1 MKLNFEEQN
10 SDQSYHLDVLL
21 LLKEEQNFEE
31 KFLAKRV
38 NAPELELVNA
48 SLLNLFPEG
57 LISVEDVL
65 FEEVDHGLGLV
76 VKREEIVKGLVLEEL
91 SLVSPKDTSL
101 V

>member
-1 MKLNFEEQN
+1 M
-10 SDQSYHLDVLL
+10 
-21 LLKEEQNFEE
+21 LKEEQNFEE

-65 FEEVDHGLGLV
+65 FEEVDHGLSLIV
-76 VKREEIVKGLVLEEL
+76 EREEIVERLVPEEL
-91 SLVSPKDTSL
+91 SLVGPKDTSL